1 MPRKQQNSTKQQEER
16 KSSTVVQAEKNVALT
31 KTTEENK
38 STVNAKKQLPLKVDI
53 LDIKGN
59 VVDSLALP
67 EEIFA
72 AKVNKTLMAQAVRVY
87 LANQRL
93 GTLSTKSRGEV
104 VGSTRKIYRQK
115 GTGRARH
122 GGIRAPI
129 FVGGGVAHGPKPRDF
144 GLSLPQ
150 KMKRA
155 ALFSALTLQRL
166 EGNIKVIAGL
176 ENLEPKTK
184 AFAQVLKNLSVV
196 NKKKKILLVL
206 PEKLENIQKAARN
219 IEGVKYILANQLNT
233 YDVLNAGTLLFMKDA
248 ISKIQ
253 ETFGKE

>member
-1 MPRKQQNSTKQQEER
+1 MPRTKQVATQPEER
-16 KSSTVVQAEKNVALT
+16 KSLNT
-31 KTTEENK
+31 KQTQK
-38 STVNAKKQLPLKVDI
+38 STAIENTREKDQSVVKAKQQLSLTADV
-53 LDIKGN
+53 LDLKGN
-59 VVDSLALP
+59 IVGSLSLP
-67 EEIFA
+67 EEIFG

-144 GLSLPQ
+144 SLSLPQ

-166 EGNIKVIAGL
+166 EGNMKIITGL

-184 AFAQVLKNLSVV
+184 AFAQVLKNLSLV
-196 NKKKKILLVL
+196 KKRKKILLVL
-206 PEKLENIQKAARN
+206 PEKIENIQKAARN
-219 IEGVKYILANQLNT
+219 IEGVTYVLANQLNT
-233 YDVLNAGTLLFMKDA
+233 YDVLNAGTLLFMKDT

-253 ETFGKE
+253 EVFKKE

>member
-1 MPRKQQNSTKQQEER
+1 MPRTKKVAAQHEER
-16 KSSTVVQAEKNVALT
+16 KSSNTKLT
-31 KTTEENK
+31 QK
-38 STVNAKKQLPLKVDI
+38 STVTEKTIEKDQSVVKAKQQIPLTMDV
-53 LDIKGN
+53 LDLKGN
-59 VVDSLALP
+59 IVGSLSLP

-144 GLSLPQ
+144 SLSLPQ

-166 EGNIKVIAGL
+166 EGNMKVIAGL
-176 ENLEPKTK
+176 ESLEPKTK
-184 AFAQVLKNLSVV
+184 AFAQVLKNLSLAK
-196 NKKKKILLVL
+196 KKKKILLVL
-206 PEKLENIQKAARN
+206 PEKIENIQKAARN
-219 IEGVKYILANQLNT
+219 IEGVTYVLANQLNT
-233 YDVLNAGTLLFMKDA
+233 YDVLNAGTLLFMKDT

-253 ETFGKE
+253 EIFKKE

>member
-1 MPRKQQNSTKQQEER
+1 MPRTKQVATQPEER
-16 KSSTVVQAEKNVALT
+16 KSSNT
-31 KTTEENK
+31 KQTQK
-38 STVNAKKQLPLKVDI
+38 STAIENTREKDQSVVKAKQQLSLTADV
-53 LDIKGN
+53 LDLKGN
-59 VVDSLALP
+59 IVGSLSLP
-67 EEIFA
+67 EEIFG

-144 GLSLPQ
+144 SLSLPQ

-166 EGNIKVIAGL
+166 EGNMKIITGL

-184 AFAQVLKNLSVV
+184 AFAQVLKTLSLV
-196 NKKKKILLVL
+196 KKRKKILLVL
-206 PEKLENIQKAARN
+206 PEKIENIQKAARN
-219 IEGVKYILANQLNT
+219 IEGVTYVLANQLNT
-233 YDVLNAGTLLFMKDA
+233 YDVLNAGTLLFMKDT

-253 ETFGKE
+253 EVFKKE